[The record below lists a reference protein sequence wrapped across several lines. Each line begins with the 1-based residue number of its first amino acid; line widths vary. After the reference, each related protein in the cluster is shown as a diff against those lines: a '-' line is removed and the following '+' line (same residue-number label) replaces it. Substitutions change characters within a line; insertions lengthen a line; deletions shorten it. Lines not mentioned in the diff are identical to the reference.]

1 MQQQGRTA
9 PEAEGMNHSHSQE
22 TAVKHKA
29 SESMGDDDNSKEPSA
44 RLREEHDR
52 KKEEDGCALEMMAEP
67 SSSSSS
73 TSTLDDFLSLSP
85 TPLSSSLYSSMQLP
99 TACLNEHDGCDEAE
113 LIARAKRCEEIMKLS
128 QQAIDAEAARVKAA
142 NIKPLVWAKP
152 TFEIDSLATDTT
164 TDDDVAAADETHA
177 EESHTEESREADKLG
192 KRKGSP
198 TNTPQHY
205 SPYHLERLSYIPR
218 RKSTPEEVQA
228 FVEFTDK
235 WIPSAKRRST
245 GSGNDNEEE
254 SKGEEVEVEEESS
267 GDGAASA
274 SSSS

>member
-1 MQQQGRTA
+1 
-9 PEAEGMNHSHSQE
+9 
-22 TAVKHKA
+22 
-29 SESMGDDDNSKEPSA
+29 MGDDNNSKEPSA
-44 RLREEHDR
+44 CLREKHH
-52 KKEEDGCALEMMAEP
+52 KEEERERMEEH
-67 SSSSSS
+67 SNSSSS

-152 TFEIDSLATDTT
+152 TFEIDSPAADTT
-164 TDDDVAAADETHA
+164 TNDDVSAAAAAAATAAADETQ
-177 EESHTEESREADKLG
+177 SEESREADKLG

-198 TNTPQHY
+198 TNTTQHY
-205 SPYHLERLSYIPR
+205 SPYHLEKLSYKLR

-245 GSGNDNEEE
+245 GSGNDDEED

>member
-9 PEAEGMNHSHSQE
+9 PEAEGMNHNHSQE

-52 KKEEDGCALEMMAEP
+52 KKEEDGCALEMMTEP
-67 SSSSSS
+67 SSSS

-152 TFEIDSLATDTT
+152 TFEIDSPAADTT
-164 TDDDVAAADETHA
+164 TDDDVAAAAAANETQA
-177 EESHTEESREADKLG
+177 EETQEADKLG

-205 SPYHLERLSYIPR
+205 SSYHLERLSYKPR
-218 RKSTPEEVQA
+218 RKLTREEVQA
-228 FVEFTDK
+228 FAEFTDK
-235 WIPSAKRRST
+235 WMPSAKRISA
-245 GSGNDNEEE
+245 GSGNDDEEE
-254 SKGEEVEVEEESS
+254 SE
-267 GDGAASA
+267 
-274 SSSS
+274 